1 MKKAVLK
8 NFAIFTG
15 NNCWSLLLIK
25 LPAFS
30 RKSILKNAS
39 ELTLGS
45 DWLELCF
52 WTVAFKTILTQY
64 CCYKN
69 ITRFQTRQSF
79 KHISARMPSLYL
91 TPTLYFDL
99 GLSNVFTING

>member
-1 MKKAVLK
+1 MKKPVLK
-8 NFAIFTG
+8 NFSIFTG
-15 NNCWSLLLIK
+15 KQLRWSLLLIK
-25 LPAFS
+25 MPVFS

-52 WTVAFKTILTQY
+52 WTVAFKTILTHY

-69 ITRFQTRQSF
+69 ISHFQTRAVNIFQHVS
-79 KHISARMPSLYL
+79 PLY
-91 TPTLYFDL
+91 
-99 GLSNVFTING
+99 I